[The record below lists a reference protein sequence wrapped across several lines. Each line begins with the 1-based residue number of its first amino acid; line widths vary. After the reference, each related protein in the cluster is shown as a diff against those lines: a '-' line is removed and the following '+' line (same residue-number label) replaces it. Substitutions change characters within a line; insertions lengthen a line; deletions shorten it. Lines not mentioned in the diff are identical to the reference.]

1 MQHRFRSVNMRKR
14 SDCVQ
19 IAFRLHSNCI
29 RIAFDFRKKYAKITY
44 FFDPH
49 SRHKLSPFGL

>member
-1 MQHRFRSVNMRKR
+1 MQHPFRSVNMRKR